1 MKANIKYML
10 KNWIAWD
17 KKSLIYFFIRVPA
30 LVFQPIVT
38 AYIPKAMI
46 DCITEGVTV
55 QRLITIIGLL
65 SLLLTLTIWIDPFM
79 QELIRGGARIVRMR
93 YAVAAFQKN
102 LKTDYVNIENLEQR
116 EIQKRAEA
124 FYNGRWSGG
133 ANFID
138 RLNQF
143 CVAITGVITSSVL
156 IIKIN
161 GFIILLIVATCALQF
176 FVLKKLSD
184 KQYKNL
190 NAASKQS
197 KKFDYFYHLA
207 KDGRAAKDIKLYGFS
222 ESFIKALA
230 KFLYEIEK
238 IYTKYTHQAVAF
250 DGITA
255 LLNLIREV
263 IAYAYLVYLV
273 TAGRLSVSDFIFYF
287 GIITGFSNWV
297 MGLVYS
303 YNNIERDCK
312 ECGAYRAYME
322 SEDTADSGKNFSAEE
337 INSVEFK
344 NVSFTYPAA
353 EELTL
358 KSINLKFAAGEKIAV
373 VGKNGAGKTTLI
385 KLLCGLYSPSSGKIL
400 INGTNTAAVSKS
412 SCFDL
417 FATIFQDYYFLPMTI
432 QQNITAGTEYD
443 RKRLFDAFEKAGIA
457 DKINSLPDRE
467 HSLMCKEVY
476 KNAVDFSGGEKQ
488 KLLLAKAIYKNAPIL
503 ILDEPTAALDPI
515 AENELYLK
523 YNELTRGKLSFF
535 ISHRLSSTRFCDRI
549 LFVSNGEIIEE
560 GSHAEL
566 MAKKGAYYRMYQVQ
580 SYYYKEREA
589 AGE

>member
-55 QRLITIIGLL
+55 QRLIGLL

-197 KKFDYFYHLA
+197 KKFDYFYH
-207 KDGRAAKDIKLYGFS
+207 
-222 ESFIKALA
+222 
-230 KFLYEIEK
+230 
-238 IYTKYTHQAVAF
+238 
-250 DGITA
+250 
-255 LLNLIREV
+255 
-263 IAYAYLVYLV
+263 
-273 TAGRLSVSDFIFYF
+273 
-287 GIITGFSNWV
+287 
-297 MGLVYS
+297 
-303 YNNIERDCK
+303 
-312 ECGAYRAYME
+312 
-322 SEDTADSGKNFSAEE
+322 
-337 INSVEFK
+337 
-344 NVSFTYPAA
+344 
-353 EELTL
+353 
-358 KSINLKFAAGEKIAV
+358 
-373 VGKNGAGKTTLI
+373 
-385 KLLCGLYSPSSGKIL
+385 
-400 INGTNTAAVSKS
+400 
-412 SCFDL
+412 
-417 FATIFQDYYFLPMTI
+417 
-432 QQNITAGTEYD
+432 
-443 RKRLFDAFEKAGIA
+443 
-457 DKINSLPDRE
+457 
-467 HSLMCKEVY
+467 
-476 KNAVDFSGGEKQ
+476 
-488 KLLLAKAIYKNAPIL
+488 
-503 ILDEPTAALDPI
+503 
-515 AENELYLK
+515 
-523 YNELTRGKLSFF
+523 
-535 ISHRLSSTRFCDRI
+535 
-549 LFVSNGEIIEE
+549 
-560 GSHAEL
+560 
-566 MAKKGAYYRMYQVQ
+566 
-580 SYYYKEREA
+580 
-589 AGE
+589 